1 MHSNALR
8 LTLFLAAV
16 PGVVA
21 CGDDSNPATDA
32 RVDAPRVIDGT
43 PDGPTFKEFDADEG
57 GEVRIEY
64 VRFPASATPYAGARV
79 TAFFYKDA
87 GPTEFNPFVNL
98 NGCTDTTG
106 DVNWPVASAPAAD
119 KVYADPGS
127 VIISGG
133 PMVLNVP
140 KAAGVKDPVGRAH
153 TSNAWHFRFGGPP
166 PGGTPDGANYLTE
179 KTTYDVILTG
189 SADIAPTVFADVGYM
204 PADFAITSHDTFPL
218 TMASDA
224 DQTYTWSLPADTPP
238 AGFTVNSLVAV
249 TGGDGP
255 AFLCIEPQNDGS
267 ITVPA
272 AMLAVARAKYPGGTT
287 PPTLAR
293 QTLTHVVHELMDGEG
308 NPTGKRIDFLTV
320 WCYANGFTWAP

>member
-16 PGVVA
+16 PGIAA
-21 CGDDSNPATDA
+21 CGDDNPGTPDA
-32 RVDAPRVIDGT
+32 RVDAPRQIDAT

-57 GEVRIEY
+57 GEVRLEY
-64 VRFPASATPYAGARV
+64 VRFPSAPTAYAALRA

-87 GPTEFNPFVNL
+87 GPTEFHPFPNL
-98 NGCTDTTG
+98 NGCTDMTG
-106 DVNWPVASAPAAD
+106 ATNWPIASAPAAE
-119 KVYADPGS
+119 KTYADPGS

-133 PMVLNVP
+133 PMVFEIP
-140 KAAGVKDPVGRAH
+140 KAAGTADFLSRPHKTNEWR
-153 TSNAWHFRFGGPP
+153 FRFGGT
-166 PGGTPDGANYLTE
+166 PGGANDGGTFLSD
-179 KTTYDVILTG
+179 KTTYDVTLTG
-189 SADIAPTVFADVGYM
+189 SADIEPTVFADVGYM
-204 PADFAITSHDTFPL
+204 PADYAITSHNTFPMTL
-218 TMASDA
+218 DATA
-224 DQTYTWSLPADTPP
+224 DQTFTWSLPADTPP
-238 AGFTVNSLVAV
+238 AGFTVNSLVAI
-249 TGGDGP
+249 TAPSGGP

-272 AMLAVARAKYPGGTT
+272 AMLAVAKAKYPTGTAGMA
-287 PPTLAR
+287 LAR